1 MLGNSTLL
9 TPKSSLGFKIS
20 NPNNEND
27 QGIWPRKSCIR
38 FRRTQFKTI
47 LTLSDATATESI
59 VDGSERTIKS
69 SSSLLS
75 AKTGT
80 TTTTTTTLYQLLR
93 VKQTASQAEI
103 KAAYRGLAKQF
114 HPDAMSCS
122 NPNGRDFIEIHKAY
136 ATLSHPI
143 ARARYDLSIGVT
155 TTTTTA
161 ARHGYRYT
169 AAGFPTPTRG
179 WETDQCW

>member
-1 MLGNSTLL
+1 MLGNSTLV

-20 NPNNEND
+20 HPNNEND

-47 LTLSDATATESI
+47 ITLSDATATEST
-59 VDGSERTIKS
+59 VEGSERTIKS

-75 AKTGT
+75 AKTG
-80 TTTTTTTLYQLLR
+80 TTTTLYQLLR

-103 KAAYRGLAKQF
+103 KAAYRGLAKQY
-114 HPDAMSCS
+114 HPDAMSS
-122 NPNGRDFIEIHKAY
+122 PNRNGRDFIEIHKAY

-155 TTTTTA
+155 TTTTA
-161 ARHGYRYT
+161 ACCGYRYT
-169 AAGFPTPTRG
+169 AAGFPTPTRR

>member
-1 MLGNSTLL
+1 MLGNSTLV

-20 NPNNEND
+20 HPNNEND

-47 LTLSDATATESI
+47 ITLSDATATEST
-59 VDGSERTIKS
+59 VEGSERTIKS

-75 AKTGT
+75 AKTG
-80 TTTTTTTLYQLLR
+80 TTTTLYQLLR

-103 KAAYRGLAKQF
+103 KAAYRGLAKQY
-114 HPDAMSCS
+114 HPDAMSS
-122 NPNGRDFIEIHKAY
+122 PNPNGRDFIEIHKAY

-155 TTTTTA
+155 TTTTA
-161 ARHGYRYT
+161 ACCGYRYT
-169 AAGFPTPTRG
+169 AAGFPTPTRR

>member
-1 MLGNSTLL
+1 MLGNSTLV

-20 NPNNEND
+20 HPNNEND
-27 QGIWPRKSCIR
+27 EGIWPRKSCIR

-47 LTLSDATATESI
+47 ITLSDATATEST
-59 VDGSERTIKS
+59 VDGSERTMKS

-75 AKTGT
+75 AITRT
-80 TTTTTTTLYQLLR
+80 ATTTTTTLYKLLR

-103 KAAYRGLAKQF
+103 KAAYRGLAKQY
-114 HPDAMSCS
+114 HPDAMSSS
-122 NPNGRDFIEIHKAY
+122 NPNGPDFIEIHKAY
-136 ATLSHPI
+136 ATLSNPI

-155 TTTTTA
+155 TTTA
-161 ARHGYRYT
+161 ARRGYRYT
-169 AAGFPTPTRG
+169 AAGFPTPTRR